1 MYKSM
6 MGYTEPTRL
15 QGQRMRHNRVAFLPA
30 AVLLAVIA
38 ACTPSPQTPASIDS
52 RIVHYPDLV
61 ILNAKVITVDDQS
74 SVQEAVA
81 ARDGKFLAV
90 GSTAEIRKLVGPST
104 RVIEAGGKTVLPGLV
119 DTHLHLLQGAL
130 HWKNEVRVDAAK
142 SLEDVFDAIKARAA
156 QTSPGTWILIRGGW
170 HWSQIRER
178 RMPTREELD
187 AIAPNHPVHVQAG
200 YDVIQLNS
208 LGIKTANL
216 AGRKDIPPAI
226 KVEKDAKGNPT
237 GVLHGFPAMLWAI
250 NAYFPPETF
259 EEKIEQMRIMMR
271 EFNAA
276 GLTGIIEGAAIYDD
290 ADYQAM
296 FEMWRRGNMT
306 LRVGMQVDSVDAKR
320 ALNWIPHMA
329 QGLGDDMLWVNSLG
343 EVIMGAVWDSA
354 PGSYPLKPEVRSAF
368 KQVVEAAAANHISVQ
383 IDSVTE
389 PGLST
394 MLDIFEEVHAKIPID
409 KLRFTLI
416 HAEQIT
422 PPMIERMKK
431 LGMGVMI
438 QARQLIRSD
447 SMREQYGPRMDDEP
461 IIKTVYDSG
470 LPFSGG
476 TDGTVANTYL
486 PFPSLYWYV
495 SGRNLRGEVVRKT
508 QKLTREE
515 ALRVY
520 SRNTAWFSFQEKKR
534 GPIAPGYLADMILVD
549 KDYMTVPEEEIPSIR
564 PIMTIVG
571 GNVVYEAQES
581 R

>member
-1 MYKSM
+1 
-6 MGYTEPTRL
+6 
-15 QGQRMRHNRVAFLPA
+15 MRRNRAVFFFV
-30 AVLLAVIA
+30 VLLAVTGG
-38 ACTPSPQTPASIDS
+38 CTEPPQTAASADP

-61 ILNAKVITVDDQS
+61 ILNAKIVTVDDQS
-74 SVQEAVA
+74 SVQQAVA
-81 ARDGKFLAV
+81 TRDGKFLAV
-90 GSTAEIRKLVGPST
+90 GSTADIRKLAGPST
-104 RVIEAGGKTVLPGLV
+104 RIVDAQGRTVLPGLV

-142 SLEDVFDAIKARAA
+142 SLEDIFNAIKARAA
-156 QTSPGTWILIRGGW
+156 QTPSGTWILIRGGW

-208 LGIKTANL
+208 AGIKTANL
-216 AGRKDIPPAI
+216 AGRRDIPAAVDI
-226 KVEKDAKGNPT
+226 ERDSKGKPT
-237 GVLHGFPAMLWAI
+237 GVLHGFSAMLWAI
-250 NAYFPPETF
+250 NTYIPSLSF
-259 EEKIEQMRIMMR
+259 EEKIEQMQVMMR

-276 GLTGIIEGAAIYDD
+276 GLTGIIEGAAMYND

-296 FEMWRRGNMT
+296 FEMWRRGKMT

-329 QGLGDDMLWVNSLG
+329 QGLGDDMFWVNSLG

-354 PGSYPLKPEVRSAF
+354 PGSYPLKSDVRADF
-368 KQVVEAAAANHISVQ
+368 KRVVQAAAANHISVQ

-389 PGLST
+389 VGLNT
-394 MLDIFEEVHAKIPID
+394 MLDIFEEVHAQTPID

-447 SMREQYGPRMDDEP
+447 SMREEYGPRMDDEP

-495 SGRNLRGEVVRKT
+495 SGRNLRGDVVRKT

-520 SRNTAWFSFQEKKR
+520 SRNAAWFSFQENKR
-534 GPIAPGYLADMILVD
+534 GPIAPGYLADMIIID
-549 KDYMTVPEEEIPSIR
+549 QDYMSVAEELIPSIR
-564 PIMTIVG
+564 PVMTIVG
-571 GNVVYEAQES
+571 GNVVYEAQPATVANS
-581 R
+581 DAAILDGNR